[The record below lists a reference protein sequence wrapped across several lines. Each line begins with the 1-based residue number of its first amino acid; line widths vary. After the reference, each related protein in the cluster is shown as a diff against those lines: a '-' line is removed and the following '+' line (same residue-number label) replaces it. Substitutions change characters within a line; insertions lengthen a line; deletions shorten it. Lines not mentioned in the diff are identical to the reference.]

1 MLFKSKHPDLEI
13 PDSDLCSV
21 VLTRAKEL
29 GDKPALVDG
38 STGRTLSYTQL
49 TKQIQHFA
57 AGLDQRDFKKGDVF
71 ATFIPNAPEYAVAFL
86 GVAAVGG
93 INTTVN
99 SLYSTSDLIHQFTD
113 SGARFL
119 LTIPEFLDRA
129 LPCRQGNWH
138 RRNLCPRRQQRH
150 RRSYP
155 HSPTYSII
163 LAMRPPSLST
173 PKQI

>member
-1 MLFKSKHPDLEI
+1 MIFKSKHPDLEI

-29 GDKPALVDG
+29 GEKPALVDG

-49 TKQIQHFA
+49 AKQIQHFA
-57 AGLDQRDFKKGDVF
+57 AGLDQRGFKKGDVF
-71 ATFIPNAPEYAVAFL
+71 ATFTPNVPEYAVVFL

-129 LPCRQGNWH
+129 LPAARETGIEEIFVLGDSSGIEGVTPFSDLLN
-138 RRNLCPRRQQRH
+138 NTGDAP
-150 RRSYP
+150 SV
-155 HSPTYSII
+155 TI
-163 LAMRPPSLST
+163 LSL
-173 PKQI
+173 IHI